1 MRSKRRLACEREIKS
16 FGLCSAIFTG
26 TTVLLNAWSFPGDAY
41 ASKTS
46 LRDLSDVF
54 FNFIQ
59 TAVPFGFF
67 NGDTEVKYT
76 PPEEMSKASSNFDV
90 KKMPSPVWCSGSVVN
105 LPFASSSAEYLSL
118 ENFIAR

>member
-26 TTVLLNAWSFPGDAY
+26 TTVLLNAWSFSGDAY

-59 TAVPFGFF
+59 TAVPFVFF
-67 NGDTEVKYT
+67 KGDTDVKYT
-76 PPEEMSKASSNFDV
+76 PPD
-90 KKMPSPVWCSGSVVN
+90 SGPQRSTPRRHCRRRHRRRHFHRHLRRVFP
-105 LPFASSSAEYLSL
+105 LLSFL
-118 ENFIAR
+118 LFFLRQQ